1 MLEINFNLMLCTHR
15 HAHTLKYAQNGHTP
29 IRPPHS
35 TDVMVFFVVVAVA
48 VGVNELQQENG
59 ENSTATGIAWAA
71 AAAETASSNGSLVG

>member
-15 HAHTLKYAQNGHTP
+15 HAHTLKYAPKWPDGHT
-29 IRPPHS
+29 PPHS
-35 TDVMVFFVVVAVA
+35 TAAMVFFVLVVVVA
-48 VGVNELQQENG
+48 VNELQQENG

>member
-35 TDVMVFFVVVAVA
+35 TDAMVFFVVVA